1 MSVKNQFSIKD
12 LENLSNVK
20 AHTIRMWEK
29 RYDLLQPDRTDTNI
43 RTYDLVNLRKL
54 LNVSYLYN
62 EGYKISKIAKL
73 SDNEIR
79 KIVQTKTATRKED
92 SAINSFKNAMFSFSS
107 EEFNYTFNDLAQN
120 YSFRHIFFEVF
131 IPLLNDIGQLWQTKT
146 IDSAHES
153 FISELIKRKIT
164 INIDDAQNKFVEKNK
179 TKVVLFLPYEEIHE
193 IGLLYTYYELIKA
206 GYQTVYLGSNIPLD
220 SLNLLLAPNEDIIFL
235 SYLTVQPQN
244 LSLIS
249 YIEQF
254 QTSIAQQQPCQ
265 LWLMGQKTKELDKT
279 QLDDNIKIINTLDTL
294 FLSLTEQAIS

>member
-29 RYDLLQPDRTDTNI
+29 RYDLLQPERTTTNI

-73 SDNEIR
+73 SDTEILQ
-79 KIVQTKTATRKED
+79 IVQKKTASKKED
-92 SAINSFKNAMFSFSS
+92 AAINSFKNAMFSFSS
-107 EEFNYTFNDLAQN
+107 EQFNATFTDLTQT

-164 INIDDAQNKFVEKNK
+164 INIDDAQAKFVEKTN

-193 IGLLYTYYELIKA
+193 LGLRYTHYELIKA
-206 GYQTVYLGSNIPLD
+206 GYQTVYLGANIPLD
-220 SLNLLLAPNEDIIFL
+220 SLSLLLSPNEDIIFL

-244 LSLIS
+244 LSLES

-254 QTSIAQQQPCQ
+254 QTSIAQQQACQ
-265 LWLMGQKTKELDKT
+265 FWLMGQKTKELNTT
-279 QLDDNIKIINTLDTL
+279 QLDDNIKIINTLDGL
-294 FLSLTEQAIS
+294 LLSLTDHAIS